1 MYQVKFSCFKIQM
14 LGKYIFSVL
23 SISLSSYFGD
33 FSHIHFLKHYLG
45 NWLGIQDYYC
55 NNGYSCK
62 SQRPSKY
69 TVTQNAL
76 ILESIAEGGLFL
88 LFGTVLMNIQKN
100 MIVTY
105 FLIGALLHLSF
116 EISGVHQKIYSYRC
130 KRP

>member
-1 MYQVKFSCFKIQM
+1 MHYIYESLFVGLYSCILYLLIPINDAKLALIVV
-14 LGKYIFSVL
+14 G
-23 SISLSSYFGD
+23 
-33 FSHIHFLKHYLG
+33 FLKHYLG

-62 SQRPSKY
+62 SQLPSKY
-69 TVTQNAL
+69 AVTHSGL

-88 LFGTVLMNIQKN
+88 LLGKLLMMVNKN

-105 FLIGALLHLSF
+105 FLIGVLLHLSF
-116 EISGVHQKIYSYRC
+116 EFSGAHQKACAYRC

>member
-1 MYQVKFSCFKIQM
+1 MHYIYESLFLGVYSCI
-14 LGKYIFSVL
+14 LYLLVP
-23 SISLSSYFGD
+23 ISDPRIALFVIG
-33 FSHIHFLKHYLG
+33 FLKHYLG